1 MARKTLLSEGEIRQ
15 FMKLAKIPALGTDQL
30 KEMAA
35 IGEGLYGAAKEIVGD
50 RDEEAEIDDLEGDL
64 DAEDDFA
71 DEEADALGADDAE
84 MAAGPAAPEELVMD
98 LLSAIEEWAATHDV
112 DMDVEGSAGD
122 EEEVIDMGMDMDAEE
137 VEGGDEV
144 AFGAE
149 DEVEMG
155 PMMEKKKKNK
165 SQLSEDSGYEE
176 SEHDEHNAW
185 NDDDHIEAIEKHLHA
200 LKHDRDYEED
210 HESLEEGEAAIVAEV
225 ARRVAA
231 RIRGA
236 QQKEQLSEKLAE
248 RILQRFKSAK

>member
-30 KEMAA
+30 KEMAD
-35 IGEGLYGAAKEIVGD
+35 IGEGLWGATKELVGD
-50 RDEEAEIDDLEGDL
+50 REEEDEIDDLEGGL
-64 DAEDDFA
+64 DAEDEFA
-71 DEEADALGADDAE
+71 DEEADALDVDDAE
-84 MAAGPAAPEELVMD
+84 MAAPPAAPEELVMD

-112 DMDVEGSAGD
+112 DMDVEGGAGD
-122 EEEVIDMGMDMDAEE
+122 EEVVDMGMDAE

-149 DEVEMG
+149 DEVEIEE
-155 PMMEKKKKNK
+155 PLMEKKKK

-176 SEHDEHNAW
+176 SEHDERNAW

-231 RIRGA
+231 RIRDT
-236 QQKEQLSEKLAE
+236 QQKEQLSDKLAE